1 MPRNTQKKF
10 PFASSFQLA
19 VNRGTP
25 ISTAGANI
33 AKRTDCD
40 PGHDG
45 VVQNAI
51 AVVA

>member
-10 PFASSFQLA
+10 PIASSFQLA

-25 ISTAGANI
+25 VSNAAANI
-33 AKRTDCD
+33 AKRTGCD
-40 PGHDG
+40 PGHDD